1 MLESYFKWE
10 ELLVGVYCRTTV
22 TDPSCPRSAGVVVV
36 INDIINHGG
45 RMGGP
50 IGGYLRVFSTKSIN
64 QSLKIFL

>member
-36 INDIINHGG
+36 INDINHGG

-50 IGGYLRVFSTKSIN
+50 IGGYLRVFFQQS